1 MADALA
7 DGGAAATAVG
17 CPPRLIG
24 GEQNKTPN
32 PKGAEKTENQ
42 EFQFEYFS
50 HFVSDGKGRFI
61 EIPLRRGRDDGA
73 FIDQITFTIHE
84 NSMTKVTGKGLVS
97 DTEFVVRYSELLE
110 EILGFGITKKLPF
123 KGKFFYQ
130 SCYQFGPDNVEY
142 GKVHYGGQR
151 ETMLVELT
159 AVGCNAAN
167 IGWESRLFDFL
178 TNAIRPK
185 ITRVDIAKDFFNGEY
200 SPNQAREDRNK
211 GLFTCHHVKPKG
223 ECLGS
228 DWEEDDE
235 AKMTKG
241 KTYGIG
247 SRESSKYVRVY
258 EKGKQLGDKTS
269 TWTRFE
275 IEFKAK
281 DIVIPFEVL
290 QNPGEYFGGAYPI
303 CERFAQKA
311 TRIHAVKED
320 KVVSADRC
328 LEWVKKQFGRAA
340 NGLKFIFPELDKAKL
355 FELIEPSHHKLP
367 KSLALEAY
375 DCAFL
380 KSQVIHEQPA
390 FKPYNDPYYMY
401 EYYENLE
408 KQLEQQKHV
417 NNEESYNNFIYDK
430 FARLPISW
438 A

>member
-1 MADALA
+1 
-7 DGGAAATAVG
+7 
-17 CPPRLIG
+17 
-24 GEQNKTPN
+24 
-32 PKGAEKTENQ
+32 
-42 EFQFEYFS
+42 
-50 HFVSDGKGRFI
+50 
-61 EIPLRRGRDDGA
+61 
-73 FIDQITFTIHE
+73 
-84 NSMTKVTGKGLVS
+84 
-97 DTEFVVRYSELLE
+97 
-110 EILGFGITKKLPF
+110 
-123 KGKFFYQ
+123 
-130 SCYQFGPDNVEY
+130 
-142 GKVHYGGQR
+142 
-151 ETMLVELT
+151 
-159 AVGCNAAN
+159 
-167 IGWESRLFDFL
+167 
-178 TNAIRPK
+178 NAIRPK

-211 GLFTCHHVKPKG
+211 GMFTCHHVKPKG

-303 CERFAQKA
+303 CERFVQKA

-320 KVVSADRC
+320 KVISADRY

-367 KSLALEAY
+367 KSLAPEAY

-380 KSQVIHEQPA
+380 KAQAIHEQPA